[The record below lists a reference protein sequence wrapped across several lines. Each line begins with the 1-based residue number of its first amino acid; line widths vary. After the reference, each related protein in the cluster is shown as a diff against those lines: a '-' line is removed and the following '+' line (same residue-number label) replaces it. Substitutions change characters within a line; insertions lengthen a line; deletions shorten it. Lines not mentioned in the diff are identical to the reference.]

1 MPIAAASTPSAGLH
15 ACEQW
20 LEFQAIK
27 ALDRPDPRA
36 ISKFRRCCPAA
47 LACLLLQVLRLYC
60 QAGLIGL
67 GLPVG
72 PGVIGLG
79 QPVLD
84 PMLFADA
91 VEDVAAEHRDDLG
104 VAATVLWQV
113 GEGHAV
119 VGEHGVDC
127 VGKVA
132 TT

>member
-1 MPIAAASTPSAGLH
+1 MLGEVVGQDEGQHVDAERVEAWIMEG
-15 ACEQW
+15 
-20 LEFQAIK
+20 FRGGV
-27 ALDRPDPRA
+27 LDGAVHP
-36 ISKFRRCCPAA
+36 
-47 LACLLLQVLRLYC
+47 
-60 QAGLIGL
+60 L

-104 VAATVLWQV
+104 VAAAVLWQV

-119 VGEHGVDC
+119 IGEHGVDR